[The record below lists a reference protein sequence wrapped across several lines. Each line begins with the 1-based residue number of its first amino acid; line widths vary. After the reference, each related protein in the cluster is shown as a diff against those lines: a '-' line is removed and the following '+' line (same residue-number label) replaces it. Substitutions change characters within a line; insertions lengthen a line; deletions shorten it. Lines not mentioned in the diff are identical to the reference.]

1 MKLLNSSEV
10 LLMATT
16 QSGTSYRFREYEK
29 GKWEM
34 LRDGDK
40 HASAKLPNDKW
51 IHIQLLPVIEVGQP
65 IVLWLESG
73 ERVTT
78 TPVTFVGRN
87 N

>member
-1 MKLLNSSEV
+1 MKLLNSAEV
-10 LLMATT
+10 LLMAQT

-34 LRDGDK
+34 LRDGDG
-40 HASAKLPNDKW
+40 HASAELPNDKW
-51 IHIQLLPVIEVGQP
+51 VKLAMLPVVEQGQP
-65 IVLWLESG
+65 IVMMLQSG
-73 ERVTT
+73 KRVTT